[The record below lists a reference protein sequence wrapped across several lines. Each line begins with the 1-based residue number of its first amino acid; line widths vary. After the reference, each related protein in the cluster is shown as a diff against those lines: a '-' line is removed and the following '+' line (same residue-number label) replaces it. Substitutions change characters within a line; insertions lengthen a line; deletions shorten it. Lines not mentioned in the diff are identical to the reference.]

1 MTFAALLKIDC
12 EHRTRMFLF
21 NKEAILGDEG
31 GGGCSPVTAAL
42 KERAKLRYFSR
53 LGASDKEIEPSVPT
67 LLGKPQ
73 PLDSKKKGT
82 AGK

>member
-1 MTFAALLKIDC
+1 M
-12 EHRTRMFLF
+12 
-21 NKEAILGDEG
+21 
-31 GGGCSPVTAAL
+31 TAAL

-67 LLGKPQ
+67 LLGEPQ

-82 AGK
+82 AGKRSTALNLLETVTQTMILD